1 MNDFEILQEAIDRYG
16 MDAQLKMVLEEMS
29 ELQKEICKFWRG
41 KDNLEQIA
49 DEVADVEIMLEQVR
63 IIFQIEDVVDEHI
76 SQKISRLRDRL
87 SAPTKAE
94 SVSMPNFRQEKIY
107 PNCTVQVLR
116 DIKTGEESWGWW
128 PNDNPPRRIIHE

>member
-1 MNDFEILQEAIDRYG
+1 MREILQEAIDRYG
-16 MDAQLKMVLEEMS
+16 TEAQLMMVLEEMS
-29 ELQKEICKFWRG
+29 ELQKEICKYFRG
-41 KDNLEQIA
+41 KRDLEAMA

-63 IIFQIEDVVDEHI
+63 IIFQIDDVVDEHI

>member
-1 MNDFEILQEAIDRYG
+1 MREILQEAIDRYG
-16 MDAQLKMVLEEMS
+16 TEAQLMMVLEEMS
-29 ELQKEICKFWRG
+29 ELQKEICKWFRG
-41 KDNLEQIA
+41 KRDRDAMA

-63 IIFQIEDVVDEHI
+63 IIFQIDDVVDEHI

-94 SVSMPNFRQEKIY
+94 SVSMPNFRQEKTY

>member
-1 MNDFEILQEAIDRYG
+1 MREILQEAIDRYG
-16 MDAQLKMVLEEMS
+16 TEAQLMMVLEEMS
-29 ELQKEICKFWRG
+29 ELQKEICKWFRG
-41 KDNLEQIA
+41 KQDRDAIA

-63 IIFQIEDVVDEHI
+63 IIFQIDDVVDEHI

-94 SVSMPNFRQEKIY
+94 SVSMPNFRQVKIY